1 MRSYRTLENTIGG
14 ELRVAAEGARK
25 GGSDLLAPIMR
36 AHNQRMYRI
45 ARGILRNDAEAE
57 DIVQDAFV
65 KAFIELDSLR
75 EFESIGAWLSKI
87 TANLA
92 ISRVRQMKNHEHAL
106 ATDVRLEDFR
116 MEKSYRVL
124 EMAHP
129 SPERLAAMSDVRKL
143 LEQEIDNLA
152 DGFREVF
159 MLRAVEQ
166 MSVEET
172 AEILDIKPETVKTR
186 LHRAKT
192 TLRKS
197 LQEYLT
203 AVSTAAFPF
212 GGARCQRTTAAVL
225 ARLRGQAVP
234 IDDKSHH

>member
-1 MRSYRTLENTIGG
+1 MRSYRTSEDTIGDD
-14 ELRVAAEGARK
+14 LRVAVEGARK

-45 ARGILRNDAEAE
+45 ARSILRNDAEAE

-65 KAFIELDSLR
+65 KAFIEMETLR
-75 EFESIGAWLSKI
+75 DFEGIGAWLAKI
-87 TANLA
+87 TANLS
-92 ISRVRQMKNHEHAL
+92 ISRVRQLNSREQAL
-106 ATDVRLEDFR
+106 ATDVRLEDFH

-129 SPERLAAMSDVRKL
+129 SPERLAALGDVRKL

-159 MLRAVEQ
+159 MLRVVEQ

-186 LHRAKT
+186 LHRAKAA
-192 TLRKS
+192 LRS
-197 LQEYLT
+197 GLQEYLT
-203 AVSTAAFPF
+203 AVSTTAFPF
-212 GGARCQRTTAAVL
+212 GGLRCQRTTAAVL
-225 ARLRGQAVP
+225 ARLGGQAVSL
-234 IDDKSHH
+234 DDKSHH